1 MKRLRALA
9 IDDEAG
15 SIKALEWELKL
26 FTDQV
31 ELVGSTQDP
40 DQGLAML
47 KELDPDLL
55 FLDIEMPGMNG
66 FELLQAAG
74 PVRAQVIFTTAYDKF
89 AVRAFEV
96 SALDYLLKP
105 VDEEELGRV
114 MRKVQEGRR
123 HERFQQQLEVLMG
136 ELRQHDPGLRTIVV
150 PTTESLEF
158 ISVDDISRFEAD
170 SNYTRIH
177 LAAGKPLLIAK
188 TLKHVQGLVEG
199 MGFFRAHNS
208 HLVNVRHIK
217 RMLRGD
223 PACLVM
229 QDGTTVP
236 VSRGRKGDLLE
247 RF

>member
-40 DQGLAML
+40 EQGLALL

-66 FELLQAAG
+66 FELLQSAG

-114 MRKVQEGRR
+114 MRVRVGSR
-123 HERFQQQLEVLMG
+123 
-136 ELRQHDPGLRTIVV
+136 PG
-150 PTTESLEF
+150 
-158 ISVDDISRFEAD
+158 
-170 SNYTRIH
+170 
-177 LAAGKPLLIAK
+177 
-188 TLKHVQGLVEG
+188 
-199 MGFFRAHNS
+199 
-208 HLVNVRHIK
+208 
-217 RMLRGD
+217 
-223 PACLVM
+223 
-229 QDGTTVP
+229 
-236 VSRGRKGDLLE
+236 
-247 RF
+247 